1 MARRPGGPAES
12 GRRELTPSQRDS
24 LLLIDAALLGLRHLW
39 SMPAERPTSIGG
51 VRMSTVWVV
60 EALDRDGSS
69 DGLTVAELA
78 DALDVAHSTASRL
91 VDRALDAG
99 MVARERSPIDTR
111 KVVVSL
117 TPAGRVLANESRSF
131 RMNYLDQLTATWS
144 TADQGHFAALLARFA
159 DAARS
164 QPPSA
169 DTRGRPR

>member
-1 MARRPGGPAES
+1 MDLSP
-12 GRRELTPSQRDS
+12 QDS
-24 LLLIDAALLGLRHLW
+24 LLLIDASLIGLRHLW
-39 SMPAERPTSIGG
+39 SMPAERPASLGG
-51 VRMSTVWVV
+51 VEMSTVWVV

-99 MVARERSPIDTR
+99 VVARERSPIDAR

-131 RMNYLDQLTATWS
+131 RMNYLAKLTATW
-144 TADQGHFAALLARFA
+144 TAADQGDFAALLARFR

-169 DTRGRPR
+169 DTRGTPR